1 MINFLNTWVEQIVI
15 SVIVVSIFELILPK
29 GNLKKYIKVV
39 LSIYIIFCIISP
51 FANGFNMIN
60 TYNLKLEENL
70 ENTSKSSKTTRIN
83 KQTMDERI
91 NQLYIDELKKD
102 IEKKLGEYGYEIEK
116 IKIDADFNKSGISKI
131 NLIIRQEESKI
142 TTKKIE
148 IDLTKEEKVKENEKT
163 EEVRELIA
171 NTYQINK
178 DIIKIKLK

>member
-1 MINFLNTWVEQIVI
+1 
-15 SVIVVSIFELILPK
+15 
-29 GNLKKYIKVV
+29 
-39 LSIYIIFCIISP
+39 
-51 FANGFNMIN
+51 MIN

-131 NLIIRQEESKI
+131 NLIIR
-142 TTKKIE
+142 
-148 IDLTKEEKVKENEKT
+148 
-163 EEVRELIA
+163 
-171 NTYQINK
+171 
-178 DIIKIKLK
+178 